1 MVLTNDS
8 ALVRWFVM
16 RAYKCERMAE
26 EILGGEC
33 GLEFFIPKHYV
44 MREFHGRK
52 SKRLVPVIPSL
63 VFVHASKESILN
75 FKKINNFLQFVTW
88 NKSTGTEC
96 LVVPD
101 DQMEDFIKVSS
112 AQEETTTYFKPE
124 EIDIKRGTRVR
135 IHGGRFDGV
144 EGVFMQVKGKRN
156 RRLVVMLEGIMA
168 VVAEVDPDLVE
179 IL

>member
-1 MVLTNDS
+1 MVLANDS
-8 ALVRWFVM
+8 AVARWFVM
-16 RAYKCERMAE
+16 RAYKSEKLAE
-26 EILGGEC
+26 DILGGEG
-33 GLEFFIPKHYV
+33 GLDFFIPKHYV
-44 MREFHGRK
+44 MRVFHGRK

-63 VFVHASKESILN
+63 VFVHASKEAILA
-75 FKKINNFLQFVTW
+75 FKKFHNFLQFVMW
-88 NKSTGTEC
+88 EKSTGSEC

-101 DQMEDFIKVSS
+101 NQMEDFIKVASS
-112 AQEETTTYFKPE
+112 HEDTTSYYKPE

>member
-1 MVLTNDS
+1 MVPKNDS
-8 ALVRWFVM
+8 AEVRWYVM
-16 RAYKCERMAE
+16 RAYKSENLAE
-26 EILGGEC
+26 EKLSGEG

-44 MREFHGRK
+44 MRTFHGRK

-63 VFVHASKESILN
+63 VFVHASKDQILA
-75 FKKINNFLQFVTW
+75 FKKLYNFLQFVMW
-88 NKSTGTEC
+88 EKSTGSEC

-101 DQMEDFIKVSS
+101 RQMEDFIKVSS
-112 AQEETTTYFKPE
+112 QLEESTVYFKPE
-124 EIDIKRGTRVR
+124 EINIKRGTRVH

-144 EGVFMQVKGKRN
+144 DGVFMQVKGKRN

>member
-1 MVLTNDS
+1 MVHKNDS
-8 ALVRWFVM
+8 AEVRWYVM
-16 RAYKCERMAE
+16 RAYKNERLAE
-26 EILGGEC
+26 EKLAEEG

-44 MREFHGRK
+44 MRVFHGRK

-63 VFVHASKESILN
+63 VFVHASKEQILA
-75 FKKINNFLQFVTW
+75 FKQSNNFLHFVMW
-88 NKSTGTEC
+88 EKSTGSEC

-101 DQMEDFIKVSS
+101 NQMEDFIRVAS
-112 AQEETTTYFKPE
+112 AQLEDTAFFKPE
-124 EIDIKRGTRVR
+124 EINIRRGTRVR

-144 EGVFMQVKGKRN
+144 NGVFMQIKGRRN

-179 IL
+179 II

>member
-1 MVLTNDS
+1 MCQTNDS
-8 ALVRWFVM
+8 SMVRWYVM
-16 RAYKCERMAE
+16 RAYKNEKLAE
-26 EILGGEC
+26 EVLGGEN

-44 MREFHGRK
+44 MRVFHGRK

-63 VFVHASKESILN
+63 VFVHSSKDSILN
-75 FKKINNFLQFVTW
+75 FKKINNFLQFVMW
-88 NKSTGTEC
+88 NKSTGSEC

-101 DQMEDFIKVSS
+101 GQMEDFIRVASS
-112 AQEETTTYFKPE
+112 LEEGTTFYKPE

-144 EGVFMQVKGKRN
+144 EGVFMQVKGRRN
-156 RRLVVMLEGIMA
+156 RRLVVMLDGIMA

-179 IL
+179 II